1 MKSAFQQLNRSA
13 LIGLAEAISSDR
25 LRLPCQPLTLASYVP
40 ILLIPVVQSDLN
52 RLTAEG
58 MKPDHI
64 VYMLQLLANER
75 KQTQNQHDAIDLVW
89 TGEEVLG
96 SESRDTSV
104 VVQELFK
111 SATKNVLISSY
122 AVDIGS
128 KSYQLFQP
136 LAEQMEKYPNLS
148 VRMFLNVKRPHHNKD
163 SNATILRQFA
173 ETFRN
178 QVWAGKRL
186 PEVLY
191 DPRSL
196 AKTIGPK
203 ACLHA
208 KCIVVDSEKLFIT
221 SANFTEAAHQRN
233 IEAGILV
240 SDRTMAKAMQ
250 AQFEML
256 ASRRIL
262 QRIPGL

>member
-1 MKSAFQQLNRSA
+1 MNSAFQQLNRTA
-13 LIGLAEAISSDR
+13 LLGLAEAIASSR
-25 LRLPCQPLTLASYVP
+25 LRLPCQPITLSSYVP
-40 ILLIPVVQSDLN
+40 TLLIKIIQSELN
-52 RLTAEG
+52 RLQAEG
-58 MKPDHI
+58 MKVEHI
-64 VYMLQLLANER
+64 AYMLQLLANER
-75 KQTQNQHDAIDLVW
+75 RQTQNQHDAIDLVW

-96 SESRDTSV
+96 SESRDTYV
-104 VVQELFK
+104 VVQELFR

-122 AVDIGS
+122 ALDTGS
-128 KSYQLFQP
+128 KSYKLFQP
-136 LAEQMEKYPNLS
+136 LVEQMEQYPGLS
-148 VRMFLNVKRPHHNKD
+148 VRMFLNIKRPHRSTD

-178 QVWAGKRL
+178 QVWPGKRL

-196 AKTIGPK
+196 EKTPGPK

-208 KCIVVDSEKLFIT
+208 KCIVIDSEKLFIT

-240 SDRTMAKAMQ
+240 SDKVAAKAMQ
-250 AQFEML
+250 SQFEML
-256 ASRRIL
+256 ANRKIL
-262 QRIPGL
+262 QRLPGI